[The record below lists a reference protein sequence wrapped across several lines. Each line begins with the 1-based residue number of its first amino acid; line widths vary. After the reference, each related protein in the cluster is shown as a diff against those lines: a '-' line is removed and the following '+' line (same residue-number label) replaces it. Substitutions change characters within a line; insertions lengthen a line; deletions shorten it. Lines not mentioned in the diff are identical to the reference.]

1 MCFFFRQKT
10 PVEFFGLPFDDDIF
24 RDAPFEGP
32 HGILTSCNGVLRDI
46 GRERIYDDYLDLFSK
61 SPEREVKEKFLME
74 LSKLH
79 PEYKQRC
86 FDNIVSALEK
96 GVKGLGHIRDPLIEG
111 LWNGIIDDSTQVIP

>member
-1 MCFFFRQKT
+1 M
-10 PVEFFGLPFDDDIF
+10 PFDHDIF
-24 RDAPFEGP
+24 RDAPFEGS

-46 GRERIYDDYLDLFSK
+46 GRETIYDDYMDLLSK
-61 SPEREVKEKFLME
+61 FPRREDKEKFLME

-96 GVKGLGHIRDPLIEG
+96 GGEGLKHIRDRLIEG
-111 LWNGIIDDSTQVIP
+111 LWNGIIHDSTQIMPG